1 MFDNLT
7 TVEWNSYEMKQKVK
21 KFNLKKKEEAKNINK
36 Y

>member
-7 TVEWNSYEMKQKVK
+7 TVEWNSDEMKQKVK